1 MFSVNINA
9 ELLANKSA
17 IFSVNRNAELL
28 ANRNT
33 QFLAKK
39 TYIVHLLG
47 LSPKRKHNLCYNQ
60 LNKENMNYYH
70 SKIIMYH
77 EIHRMQRE
85 GFSISYIANYLG
97 LNWRTT
103 KRLLLL
109 TEIEFEQELEKTR
122 DRKKILDPYTEFVK
136 AKLVEFNDTSAAQ
149 MHDWLKEHHTDFPKV
164 SPKTVFNFVHWVRI
178 TFNIP
183 MEKPSRDYM
192 MVQECSYGQQAQVDF
207 GFYNM
212 RTSLGKT
219 KKVQFFTMVLSRSRY
234 KYVEFRDEPFTCE
247 AVIEAHEN
255 AFDFFKGIPIEI
267 VYDQDRL
274 FMVDENYGEL
284 ILTKEFKSYERFRQ
298 FKLYFCRKADPE
310 SKGKVENV
318 VKYVKRNFLYNRSFL
333 DLSVL
338 NDEALSWLH
347 RTANENI
354 HGSTKKSPKI
364 EFQIEQNYL
373 RPWYALE
380 RVKVGNLPEYTVHKD
395 NKISYKSNFYSVP
408 IGTYKGKTTTVLVKS
423 EGEFLI
429 LFDKNKNEI
438 CRHVISALTGQ
449 KIILQNHLRDT
460 SDSINKLIEKT
471 SELFVDTECAKNWLI
486 KVKKNNPR
494 YIRDQITLIKK
505 VMVGSDEDIITQAL
519 DYVTQNNILLASDFK
534 ALVEMFTRNKNVPV
548 NIIPIV
554 SPINP
559 LNGQIIDISCTIVE
573 QSDIRDYDQYF

>member
-1 MFSVNINA
+1 
-9 ELLANKSA
+9 
-17 IFSVNRNAELL
+17 
-28 ANRNT
+28 
-33 QFLAKK
+33 
-39 TYIVHLLG
+39 
-47 LSPKRKHNLCYNQ
+47 
-60 LNKENMNYYH
+60 MNYYH

-77 EIHRMQRE
+77 EIHRMQRD
-85 GFSISYIANYLG
+85 GFSIRYIANYLG

-103 KRLLLL
+103 KRLLSLS
-109 TEIEFEQELEKTR
+109 EVEFEQELTKTR
-122 DRKKILDPYTEFVK
+122 DRKKILDPYSEFVK

-149 MHDWLKEHHTDFPKV
+149 MHDWLKEHHSDFPKV
-164 SPKTVFNFVHWVRI
+164 SPKTVFNFVHWIR
-178 TFNIP
+178 TTYNIP
-183 MEKPSRDYM
+183 FEKPSRDYT

-234 KYVEFRDEPFTCE
+234 KYVEFKDEPFTCE
-247 AVIEAHEN
+247 TVIEAHEN
-255 AFDFFKGIPIEI
+255 AFDFFDGIPIEI

-284 ILTKEFKSYERFRQ
+284 ILTKEFKSYERLRQ

-318 VKYVKRNFLYNRSFL
+318 VKYVKRNFLYNRVYL

-338 NDEALSWLH
+338 NGETIYWLH

-354 HGSTKKSPKI
+354 HGTTKKSPKI

-380 RVKVGNLPEYTVHKD
+380 HVKVENLPEYTVHKD
-395 NKISYKSNFYSVP
+395 NKISYKSNFYSLPV
-408 IGTYKGKTTTVLVKS
+408 GTYKSKTTTVLVKS
-423 EGEFLI
+423 QDEYLI
-429 LFDKNKNEI
+429 IFDKDKKEI
-438 CRHVISALTGQ
+438 CRHMVSALTGQ

-460 SDSINKLIEKT
+460 SDSINKLVEQT
-471 SELFVDTECAKNWLI
+471 SELFMDSQRAKNWLL
-486 KVKKNNPR
+486 KVKTNNPR

-505 VMVGSDEDIITQAL
+505 AIVDSDEDTITQAL
-519 DYVTQNNILLASDFK
+519 DYVIQNNILVASDFK
-534 ALVEMFTRNKNVPV
+534 ALIEMFTSSKNTVAE
-548 NIIPIV
+548 IPIL

-559 LNGQIIDISCTIVE
+559 LDGQIIDISCTTVA